1 MMHHRSQLP
10 VLTLL
15 LAGALSAACA
25 ESVASR
31 PADDA
36 PTTKG
41 TPALAAV
48 LGAAKARVGADARV
62 PLAASNPVSAPEMR
76 LYGPDTPS
84 YVQALSTMPQAAA
97 PMAELVHAVL
107 WRGVLP
113 TDVKAAMGLRIA
125 AINGSPYVAAHM
137 ARLLR
142 ATASGRALLDTLTAG
157 SEPDIATPA
166 GLAVRYADLLT
177 RDIHGV
183 TDPEFARV
191 RGVYDDSAIVE
202 LTIVT
207 AFFNYF
213 TRFVEAL
220 HLPVESWAFDS
231 PPAWPPAPEPE
242 PARVGL
248 ISNDEIAA
256 AAALQAPSNRPSPP
270 GNPVPSIANSQRAML
285 RSPALGR
292 AWRAVFGLTYGEPAT
307 VGRDLKLHVS
317 FAVSMANGCRY
328 CTLHQVQGLRRLGVD
343 PAKLVAMKKD
353 DSALSPR
360 EFVAV
365 TFART
370 LTTNPAAVSDAD
382 YQALR
387 REFGEQGALEVV
399 MQTCNFAFMNRF
411 TDGLRLPSEDEA
423 VKVYLATY
431 GANYGE

>member
-1 MMHHRSQLP
+1 MMHHRSQIRI
-10 VLTLL
+10 LTIV

-25 ESVASR
+25 ESVASP
-31 PADDA
+31 PAGDK
-36 PTTKG
+36 TTAG

-48 LGAAKARVGADARV
+48 LEAAKARVGAAARV
-62 PLAASNPVSAPEMR
+62 PLAAGNPVSAPEMR

-84 YVQALSTMPQAAA
+84 YVQALGAMPQAAA
-97 PMAELVHAVL
+97 PMAELVHTVL

-113 TDVKAAMGLRIA
+113 TDVKAGMGLRIA
-125 AINGSPYVAAHM
+125 GINGSPYVAAHM
-137 ARLLR
+137 ARVLR
-142 ATASGRALLDTLTAG
+142 ATASGRELLDTLVAG
-157 SEPDIATPA
+157 AEPDAGTPA

-177 RDIHGV
+177 RNIHGV
-183 TDPEFARV
+183 TDTDFARV
-191 RGVYDDSAIVE
+191 RGSYDDSAIVE

-213 TRFVEAL
+213 TRFAEAL
-220 HLPVESWAFDS
+220 RLPVESWVFDA
-231 PPAWPPAPEPE
+231 PPAWPAGPASQ

-248 ISNDEIAA
+248 ISDDEMAA
-256 AAALQAPSNRPSPP
+256 TAVLREAALDGPSPRT
-270 GNPVPSIANSQRAML
+270 GLGLGIANSQRAMM

-292 AWRAVFGLTYGEPAT
+292 AWRAVFGLAYGEPAT

-360 EFVAV
+360 ELVAV

-370 LTTNPAAVSDAD
+370 LTTNPSAVSDAD
-382 YQALR
+382 YEALR
-387 REFGEQGALEVV
+387 REFGERGALEVV

-423 VKVYLATY
+423 VKAYLDTY
-431 GANYGE
+431 GTNYGD